1 MLRLFILLL
10 GLSSLQAFAIPC
22 QCEVMFFAPSTAS
35 HKQKPTSFKNYDLEG
50 FDSYKVKN
58 QYACRESCL
67 KEFTTDMPTERVNAL
82 LVQYSKAMIDER
94 VLGYNCT
101 GLSTYKYPVRVKAS
115 LGRLPLG
122 NVADQIFVINH
133 EEVCF

>member
-1 MLRLFILLL
+1 MRFLWALF
-10 GLSSLQAFAIPC
+10 GLYSFSVLAIPC
-22 QCEVMFFAPSTAS
+22 QCEVVIFAPSTAS
-35 HKQKPTSFKNYDLEG
+35 HKQPPTSFKNYDLEG

-67 KEFTTDMPTERVNAL
+67 KEFTTDMPTERVNAI
-82 LVQYSKAMIDER
+82 LVKYSKSMIDEK

-115 LGRLPLG
+115 LGKLPLG
-122 NVADQIFVINH
+122 NVADQMYVINH